1 MGPHR
6 AVTTR
11 VSARGKWRSQAPPPQ
26 MFKNLEKF
34 LGAPRHLGKNPT
46 YPPPFV
52 TAFGTQRAR
61 VPPPQP
67 SLSRHTSQQQPS
79 QRAQPRGCTSPAIG
93 LIQQSGQKW
102 MSKCNHRIRYDF
114 FPKMLYWHAQVYI
127 LPVRTQRAIVAAEDR
142 YRDRRW
148 VADDWVI
155 WTEDEKL
162 EDCI

>member
-11 VSARGKWRSQAPPPQ
+11 VSARGKWRSQAPPPKCLKIW
-26 MFKNLEKF
+26 KNSLGRRGTWEKTP
-34 LGAPRHLGKNPT
+34 LTLLPLWR
-46 YPPPFV
+46 
-52 TAFGTQRAR
+52 
-61 VPPPQP
+61 
-67 SLSRHTSQQQPS
+67 LSVLKGQEFHRRNRLCLDTSQQQPS

-102 MSKCNHRIRYDF
+102 MSTCNHRIRYDF